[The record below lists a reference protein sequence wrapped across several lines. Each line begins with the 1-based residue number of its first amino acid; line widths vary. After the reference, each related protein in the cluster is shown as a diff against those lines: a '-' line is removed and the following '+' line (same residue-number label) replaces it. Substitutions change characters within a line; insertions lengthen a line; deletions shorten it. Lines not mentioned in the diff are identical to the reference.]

1 MNCPQPPALPDL
13 EIRPG
18 YRFLVPLA
26 LALLAAS
33 WLAALDQAPWLWGLA
48 SFAGA
53 RLPIL
58 ALASLLL
65 LLALIP
71 PVSRLV
77 GRVFLATPLPMRGSG
92 PFWIGLAT
100 VPVFFFLRS
109 MILYGDWKLVLERL
123 CLDLY
128 YPSNLWT
135 NYLFRIV
142 AILGRPLE
150 LLDDDVIA
158 LTSAL
163 SGGVFVAFCL
173 RLCGRLGG
181 DVRRARLLFWF
192 TFLTGST
199 LIFFGHLEVYAPLA
213 ACLVVVLDLA
223 ILAREGR
230 ISVGLTGLML
240 GITFCFHGSAG
251 LFLLPLLAAIALWHP
266 GRRLRQTILTFLAF
280 LAPVLLAG
288 AVLFLLH
295 WRAEPPSDPAERYG
309 TFIGAAGQGLLT
321 PLSRTR
327 EAPES
332 LYVLSEWTHWRDRF
346 NVLLR
351 LAPVALIL
359 AIPPLFRRG
368 RKRFPGDPIRADIH
382 EMLRLFIATY
392 LAWMAVH
399 NLSYPV
405 PLDWDLFAPAGF
417 LLALFAVLSS
427 RRPHPGNAGVLLALC
442 MFTAL
447 PWWLTNILPI
457 ENRVADSHFK
467 LARTYQAVGSP
478 ESEIAFVQHLKHAA
492 SIGHRPH
499 KEAVR
504 TLSVYL
510 ASRRIPEAEVWLQ
523 RAADGYPQ
531 DPDMQANLGLWY
543 LWRKKY
549 EGALERM
556 RIAVTLDPGHAVY
569 HRDLGR
575 LLDEIQKCE
584 DAYRHFRKA
593 ADLIPAVQDITDE
606 AIEAAWKVNR
616 RKEGL
621 KLLERL
627 LDYHPLDKKI
637 LERLIEMNK
646 QIGTLEDAKKYQ
658 NRLIE
663 VLKWEKERE
672 KEKEK

>member
-1 MNCPQPPALPDL
+1 MSRLQPPTPPDHESL
-13 EIRPG
+13 PG
-18 YRFLVPLA
+18 YRILIPLA
-26 LALLAAS
+26 LTLLAAT

-48 SFAGA
+48 SYAGA
-53 RLPIL
+53 RLTVL

-71 PVSRLV
+71 PVSRQV
-77 GRVFLATPLPMRGSG
+77 GRMFLVAPLPVQGAG
-92 PFWIGLAT
+92 PFWIGLTA
-100 VPVFFFLRS
+100 VPIFFFLRS
-109 MILYGDWKLVLERL
+109 VMLYGDWKLVLERL

-150 LLDDDVIA
+150 LLNDDVIA

-223 ILAREGR
+223 VLAREGR
-230 ISVGLTGLML
+230 TSVGMAGLML

-251 LFLLPLLAAIALWHP
+251 LFLLPILVAVALWHP
-266 GRRLRQTILTFLAF
+266 GRRLSQATLTLLAF
-280 LAPVLLAG
+280 LAPVLLTG
-288 AVLFLLH
+288 AVLFFLH
-295 WRAEPPSDPAERYG
+295 WRAEPPTEPAERYG
-309 TFIGAAGQGLLT
+309 TFLGAAGQGLLT
-321 PLSRTR
+321 PLSRTQ
-327 EAPES
+327 EAS
-332 LYVLSEWTHWRDRF
+332 GAGYVLSEWPHWRDRF

-359 AIPPLFRRG
+359 AVLPLFRRG

-382 EMLRLFIATY
+382 EMLRLLLGMY
-392 LAWMAVH
+392 LIWMAVH

-417 LLALFAVLSS
+417 LLSLFAVLSS
-427 RRPHPGNAGVLLALC
+427 RRPHPGKAGVLLALC

-457 ENRVADSHFK
+457 ENREADSHFK
-467 LARTYQAVGSP
+467 LARTYQAVGNP
-478 ESEIAFVQHLKHAA
+478 ESETAFVHHLKRAA
-492 SIGHRPH
+492 AIGHRPH
-499 KEAVR
+499 HEAVKM
-504 TLSVYL
+504 LSVYL
-510 ASRRIPEAEVWLQ
+510 ASRRIPEAEIWLKK
-523 RAADGYPQ
+523 AADGYPQ

-543 LWRKKY
+543 WWRKKY
-549 EGALERM
+549 EGALKRM
-556 RIAVTLDPGHAVY
+556 QAAVALDPEYPVY
-569 HRDLGR
+569 HRDLAR
-575 LLDEIQKCE
+575 LLDEVQKYE
-584 DAYRHFRKA
+584 EAYLHFRRA
-593 ADLIPAVQDITDE
+593 ADLNPSGRDLTDE

-627 LDYHPLDKKI
+627 LEYHPNDKKI

-646 QIGTLEDAKKYQ
+646 KIGTLEDAKKYQ
-658 NRLIE
+658 DRLIKL
-663 VLKWEKERE
+663 LKWEKGE
-672 KEKEK
+672 